1 MDWPDNASD
10 KLKEF
15 NVKFISKL
23 ISQDLISSRVNS
35 KIVLLKLGFRARN

>member
-15 NVKFISKL
+15 NVQFISKW
-23 ISQDLISSRVNS
+23 ISPGPDL
-35 KIVLLKLGFRARN
+35 L